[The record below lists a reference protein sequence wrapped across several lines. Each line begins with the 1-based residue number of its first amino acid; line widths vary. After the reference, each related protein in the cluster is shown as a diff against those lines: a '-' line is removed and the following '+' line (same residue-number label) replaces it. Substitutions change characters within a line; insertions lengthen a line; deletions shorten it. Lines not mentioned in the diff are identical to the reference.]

1 MEVSADSPKKRR
13 SYYWLL
19 LLAAA
24 IIPVIIFAL
33 ALGPASIS
41 FYETFTILWGGFLS
55 YLGRLLAVFPKLS
68 LAVGSKGANILM
80 ALPETYRAIVFQ
92 VRLPRVLLGGLVG
105 MSLALTGGCF
115 QGLFKNPMADPYIIG
130 VSSGASLG
138 AAFAIVFGLR
148 MTLFGGNWAV
158 IVFAFLGALLTV
170 YLVYNIAR
178 VGGRIPVTTL
188 LLAGVAVAS
197 FMTAMVSFL
206 VILGSDNM
214 HGIMFWIM
222 GSLAGST
229 WPMVI
234 MMTPFSLLGAA
245 VILAHAQSLNGILLG
260 EESAQ
265 HLGIDVE
272 RVKRILFAA
281 GSLVVAAAVSVSGV
295 IGFVGLIVPHAV
307 RLLVGPNHR
316 ILLPASGIAGGL
328 FLIICDALARVIM
341 APMEIPVGIIT
352 ATAGAP
358 FFIFLLRRGKKEF
371 L

>member
-1 MEVSADSPKKRR
+1 MEALPTKGRGHYR
-13 SYYWLL
+13 LL

-24 IIPVIIFAL
+24 VVPVMMFAV
-33 ALGPASIS
+33 ALGPANIS
-41 FYETFTILWGGFLS
+41 FGETFAILWGGFLS
-55 YLGRLLAVFPKLS
+55 FLSKLLS
-68 LAVGSKGANILM
+68 LFPDLSSAVGSKGTNTLM

-92 VRLPRVLLGGLVG
+92 VRLPRVILGGLVG

-130 VSSGASLG
+130 VSSGASFG
-138 AAFAIVFGLR
+138 AALAIVLGLR

-158 IVFAFLGALLTV
+158 VVFAFLGALLTV
-170 YLVYNIAR
+170 YLVYHIAR
-178 VGGRIPVTTL
+178 VGGGIPVSTL

-197 FMTAMVSFL
+197 FLTAMVSFL
-206 VILGSDNM
+206 IILGSENM

-222 GSLAGST
+222 GSLSGST

-234 MMTPFSLLGAA
+234 MMIPFSLLGGA
-245 VILAHAQSLNGILLG
+245 VILANARSLNAILLG

-272 RVKRILFAA
+272 RLKKMLFAA

-307 RLLVGPNHR
+307 RLLVGANHR
-316 ILLPASGIAGGL
+316 VLLPASAIAGGM
-328 FLIICDALARVIM
+328 FLMICDALARVMM
-341 APMEIPVGIIT
+341 APVEIPVGIIT

-371 L
+371 F